1 MTRPENVERMSTAS
15 DGKRPRGERRRRI
28 LTARTLEA
36 SSRVIV
42 CLPLPRLPPLTSPL
56 LARCCRARLVL
67 LSGESTFEHT
77 TGAVE
82 KDRAA
87 VWCSWRTA
95 EASIGRADVNDMMGV
110 RIGDEPASSAQDEL
124 REENLFPESR
134 KSTPDSKRLYRATRV
149 FSLAT

>member
-1 MTRPENVERMSTAS
+1 M
-15 DGKRPRGERRRRI
+15 
-28 LTARTLEA
+28 
-36 SSRVIV
+36 V

-82 KDRAA
+82 KERAA
-87 VWCSWRTA
+87 LWCSWCTA

-110 RIGDEPASSAQDEL
+110 RLEESQRHRDEVQK
-124 REENLFPESR
+124 ENLSESR
-134 KSTPDSKRLYRATRV
+134 TRPGTPSGCLDQRRA
-149 FSLAT
+149 